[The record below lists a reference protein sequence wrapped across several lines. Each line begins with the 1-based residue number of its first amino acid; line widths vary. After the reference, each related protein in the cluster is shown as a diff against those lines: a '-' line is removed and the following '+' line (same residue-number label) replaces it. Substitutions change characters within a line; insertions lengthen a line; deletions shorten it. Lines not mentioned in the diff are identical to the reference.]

1 MSLSRLFHL
10 KYLKRRLCCGYYV
23 FGESGWNP
31 NVSCP
36 VRASQVVFSNGCS
49 SYNRLMNYCTSY
61 NELLYLIYRITVLRM
76 VNHRIP

>member
-10 KYLKRRLCCGYYV
+10 RYLKRRLCCGYYV
-23 FGESGWNP
+23 FGESGRNP

-36 VRASQVVFSNGCS
+36 VRVPQVVFSNGCS
-49 SYNRLMNYCTSY
+49 SYNRLMNYCTQY
-61 NELLYLIYRITVLRM
+61 IKLLYFIYRITVLRI